1 MSLLMQ
7 TAVLL
12 TPLVWCAIGCGR
24 DEASGLATV
33 NMQIGTKQFTL
44 EVADTDVAR
53 AKGLMR
59 RDSMPKLHGMI
70 FVFARAEPQAF
81 WMKHTRI
88 PLDIIYLDADGKVVS
103 IHQMKPYDLNTTPS
117 AGPAKYAI
125 ELNKGMA
132 AEAGVKAGDV
142 LVVPKEAREPKE

>member
-1 MSLLMQ
+1 MTPLMQ
-7 TAVLL
+7 MAMLL
-12 TPLVWCAIGCGR
+12 TPLVWCAIGCGGG
-24 DEASGLATV
+24 ESSGLATV
-33 NMQIGTKQFTL
+33 QMQIGTKRFTL

-53 AKGLMR
+53 ARGLMH

-88 PLDIIYLDADGKVVS
+88 PLDIIYLDAAGKVVS
-103 IHQMKPYDLNTTPS
+103 LHQMKPYDLNPTPS

-132 AEAGVKAGDV
+132 AEAGVKVGDV